1 MGQSSLG
8 DDVFSSLH
16 DISGSRSSPGVLLPP
31 SALPLSLPLSPL
43 PFHSP
48 VALCP
53 PRLSSAC
60 LPALLHLLLAICSL
74 SASPSVL
81 LSHCGLLSGVQ

>member
-8 DDVFSSLH
+8 DDIFSSLH

-31 SALPLSLPLSPL
+31 SALPLSLPLSPDPL
-43 PFHSP
+43 HLP

-53 PRLSSAC
+53 PLLSAC
-60 LPALLHLLLAICSL
+60 LLALLHLLLAICSL